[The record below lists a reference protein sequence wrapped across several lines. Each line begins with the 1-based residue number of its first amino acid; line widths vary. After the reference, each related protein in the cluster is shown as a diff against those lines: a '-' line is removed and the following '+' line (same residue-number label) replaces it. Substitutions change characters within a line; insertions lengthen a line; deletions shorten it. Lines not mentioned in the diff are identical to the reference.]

1 MAASSGSDQLVLFNQ
16 YDSEY
21 CSKATDVARKIE
33 AVAALSGD
41 QRRAKARELDAD
53 LKEADQIVRPWSA
66 AWPAEQAPRNAR
78 EAGLPCRGGGRQR
91 LSVGVL

>member
-1 MAASSGSDQLVLFNQ
+1 
-16 YDSEY
+16 
-21 CSKATDVARKIE
+21 
-33 AVAALSGD
+33 VAALSGD

-66 AWPAEQAPRNAR
+66 AWPAEQAPQNAR